1 MTSTQLLV
9 GAIRDLELYMFK
21 TDRSPIV
28 GLVASSVTRPLRSP
42 GGNHELAPASL
53 LCAHSFGQAA
63 QGLSKGMLM
72 AARDDAQLGSWL
84 TLSEA
89 AARSG
94 LHKELLRARAKRGQ
108 LEARRNNRGE
118 VLVMLPAS
126 LLMPAQGDGQDAA
139 QGTVYAQVE
148 QLAELVTS
156 LEGELANV
164 RLELVEARA
173 EARTAKAVALAD
185 VEAAKRA
192 AEEAIA
198 AKESL
203 VEELKALLA
212 EMRKPWWRWL
222 IG

>member
-1 MTSTQLLV
+1 
-9 GAIRDLELYMFK
+9 
-21 TDRSPIV
+21 
-28 GLVASSVTRPLRSP
+28 
-42 GGNHELAPASL
+42 
-53 LCAHSFGQAA
+53 
-63 QGLSKGMLM
+63 MLM
-72 AARDDAQLGSWL
+72 AAQDDAQLGSWL

-108 LEARRNNRGE
+108 LEARKNNRGE

-126 LLMPAQGDGQDAA
+126 LLRSAQGDGQEAA
-139 QGTVYAQVE
+139 QGIAYAQVE

-156 LEGELANV
+156 LESELANV

-173 EARTAKAVALAD
+173 EARVAKAVALAD

-203 VEELKALLA
+203 IEELKAMLA
-212 EMRKPWWRWL
+212 EMRKPWWRRWRA
-222 IG
+222 

>member
-1 MTSTQLLV
+1 
-9 GAIRDLELYMFK
+9 
-21 TDRSPIV
+21 
-28 GLVASSVTRPLRSP
+28 
-42 GGNHELAPASL
+42 
-53 LCAHSFGQAA
+53 
-63 QGLSKGMLM
+63 M

-108 LEARRNNRGE
+108 LEARKNNRGE
-118 VLVMLPAS
+118 VLVMLPAG
-126 LLMPAQGDGQDAA
+126 LLRVAEGEGQDAA
-139 QGTVYAQVE
+139 QAAQGTAYAQVE

-185 VEAAKRA
+185 VEAAKRT

-212 EMRKPWWRWL
+212 EMRKPWWRRWRA
-222 IG
+222 